1 MVAII
6 VDSALNG
13 LKRSLTA
20 GVKLL
25 RALAEMTCSWVES
38 VPDTWPQSFPGPSY
52 IAARPRLDQQMI
64 TSRGPGGSL
73 TLIIVDMKDHRRS
86 HERKYPV
93 TPLSNPPLQQPSE
106 LQSALFCP
114 CCLQLIRPQRQHL
127 FSWAKMPNLWIWPC
141 PDPPP
146 PSEPYVQKELII
158 KCLSHISILWYASY
172 CLWCRGYQS
181 YRRPPGR
188 WSAAPHRA
196 HSVGAPHI

>member
-13 LKRSLTA
+13 LKGSLTA

-25 RALAEMTCSWVES
+25 RALTEMTCSWVES
-38 VPDTWPQSFPGPSY
+38 LPDTWPRSFPGPSY

-127 FSWAKMPNLWIWPC
+127 FSWAKKPNLWIWPC

-146 PSEPYVQKELII
+146 PPSKPYVQKEVII
-158 KCLSHISILWYASY
+158 KCLICLNQISYLYTLI
-172 CLWCRGYQS
+172 CLLLFMMQRL
-181 YRRPPGR
+181 PDL
-188 WSAAPHRA
+188 
-196 HSVGAPHI
+196 